1 MNHASEKFRLLL
13 AQMMIELDEEFGDEQ
28 TGPRH
33 FDLSEQDAL
42 TPDARGWLL
51 ELARRGE
58 IRSHQRE
65 LVIYYASQLG
75 GRAVDREELEQLLD
89 RLLFLPSDDE
99 TESGRPFGPRLH

>member
-1 MNHASEKFRLLL
+1 MNRASDKFRLLL
-13 AQMMIELDEEFGDEQ
+13 TQMMIEIEADVDGDFA
-28 TGPRH
+28 GPRH
-33 FDLSEQDAL
+33 FDDVEQDAL
-42 TPDARGWLL
+42 TPAARGWLL

-75 GRAVDREELEQLLD
+75 GRAVDRPELEALLD

-99 TESGRPFGPRLH
+99 HEGGTPSLRRLH